1 MGKKAQSSYEKMSI
15 NPIKSGTRP
24 GFEPT
29 LKEQNKKKHNKTKK
43 SYLHINP
50 TAIGCKE
57 KRLEILEK
65 R

>member
-1 MGKKAQSSYEKMSI
+1 MSV
-15 NPIKSGTRP
+15 NPIKSGARP